1 MLLAVLFW
9 GGNFT
14 ASKIAF
20 VEISP
25 LAFTAIRFTI
35 GTVLLWL
42 LLRWAEPD
50 GKNPPELWGRMIWLG
65 IVGNTIYQLC
75 FVLGLARTTATNTSL
90 LLAAMPTVVTV
101 TAGLIG
107 LETITRRQVFALA
120 MATLGVVVVVGRNG
134 FHTGGDWLG
143 DLLILTA
150 VGCWTIYTIG
160 TRRLGLQL
168 SALRFTTL
176 TMITGTPGLLLLG
189 IPDLLRMPWASISW
203 QAWAGLGYSLMLSL
217 VASYVLWNRGVQ
229 TLGASRAA
237 LYNCL
242 TPLIAAT
249 LATIILH
256 EQLTWVHFVGGGLIL
271 GGVVLG
277 MVRREVRRSDGGQAG
292 GRSGGQLSSV
302 PD

>member
-1 MLLAVLFW
+1 MSRLRSPHLGMLLAVLFW

-20 VEISP
+20 LEIPP
-25 LAFTAIRFTI
+25 LAFTAMRFAL
-35 GTVLLWL
+35 GTAILWGVMRVL
-42 LLRWAEPD
+42 EPE
-50 GKNPPELWGRMIWLG
+50 GENPPELWGRMIWLG
-65 IVGNTIYQLC
+65 FIGNTAYQLC

-107 LETITRRQVFALA
+107 LETVSRRQIFALA
-120 MATLGVVVVVGRNG
+120 MATLGVVIVVGRNG
-134 FHTGGDWLG
+134 FGQVEGDWLG
-143 DLLILTA
+143 DLFILTA
-150 VGCWTIYTIG
+150 VACWTIYTIG
-160 TRRLGLQL
+160 TRRLGQRL

-176 TMITGTPGLLLLG
+176 TMITGTPGLVLLG
-189 IPDLLRMPWASISW
+189 LPDLLRMPWATISG

-229 TLGASRAA
+229 LLGASRAA

-242 TPLIAAT
+242 TPLVAAA

-256 EQLTWVHFVGGGLIL
+256 ERLSLVHVIGGGLIL
-271 GGVVLG
+271 GGVVIG
-277 MVRREVRRSDGGQAG
+277 MVRRGEV
-292 GRSGGQLSSV
+292 GR
-302 PD
+302 

>member
-20 VEISP
+20 TEITP
-25 LAFTAIRFTI
+25 LAFTAIRFAL
-35 GTVLLWL
+35 GTVILWL
-42 LLRWAEPD
+42 VLRWFEPD

-65 IVGNTIYQLC
+65 FVGNTIYQLC

-101 TAGLIG
+101 TAGVIG

-120 MATLGVVVVVGRNG
+120 MATLGVIVVVGRNG

-143 DLLILTA
+143 DLLILIA
-150 VGCWTIYTIG
+150 VACWTIYTIG
-160 TRRLGLQL
+160 TRRLGNRL

-176 TMITGTPGLLLLG
+176 TMITGTPGLILLG
-189 IPDLLRMPWASISW
+189 LPDLVRMPWSSISG

-217 VASYVLWNRGVQ
+217 VGSYVLWNRGVQ
-229 TLGASRAA
+229 ILGASRAA

-242 TPLIAAT
+242 TPLVAAA

-256 EQLTWVHFVGGGLIL
+256 ERLSLVHVIGGGLIL
-271 GGVVLG
+271 GGVVIG
-277 MVRREVRRSDGGQAG
+277 MVKRV
-292 GRSGGQLSSV
+292 SG
-302 PD
+302 

>member
-20 VEISP
+20 TEISP
-25 LAFTAIRFTI
+25 LAFTAIRFAI
-35 GTVLLWL
+35 GTVILWGVM
-42 LLRWAEPD
+42 RWLEPE
-50 GKNPPELWGRMIWLG
+50 GENPPELWGRMIWLG

-101 TAGLIG
+101 TAGVIG
-107 LETITRRQVFALA
+107 LETITRRQIAALVL
-120 MATLGVVVVVGRNG
+120 ATLGVLIVVGRNG

-150 VGCWTIYTIG
+150 VACWTIYTIG
-160 TRRLGLQL
+160 TRRLGKRL

-176 TMITGTPGLLLLG
+176 TMITGTPGLIIIG
-189 IPDLLRMPWASISW
+189 IPDLLKTEWATISW
-203 QAWAGLGYSLMLSL
+203 QAWAGLSYSLMLSL

-229 TLGASRAA
+229 ILGASRAA

-249 LATIILH
+249 LATMVLH
-256 EQLTWVHFVGGGLIL
+256 EEPTLVHVIGGALIL
-271 GGVVLG
+271 GGVLLG
-277 MVRREVRRSDGGQAG
+277 IIRRPAAAVPADG
-292 GRSGGQLSSV
+292 
-302 PD
+302 

>member
-14 ASKIAF
+14 ASKVAF
-20 VEISP
+20 TQITP
-25 LAFTAIRFTI
+25 LAFTAIRFAI
-35 GTVLLWL
+35 GTLILYGVMRWL
-42 LLRWAEPD
+42 EPD
-50 GKNPPELWGRMIWLG
+50 GENPPELWGRMIWLG

-101 TAGLIG
+101 TAGVIG
-107 LETITRRQVFALA
+107 LETITRRQVAALVL
-120 MATLGVVVVVGRNG
+120 ATLGVLIVVGRNG
-134 FHTGGDWLG
+134 FGHEGGDWIG

-150 VGCWTIYTIG
+150 VACWTIYTIG
-160 TRRLGLQL
+160 TRKLGKRL

-176 TMITGTPGLLLLG
+176 TMITGTPGLVVIG
-189 IPDLLRMPWASISW
+189 IPDLLTTEWSTITWP
-203 QAWAGLGYSLMLSL
+203 AWAGLGYSLMLSL

-229 TLGASRAA
+229 ILGASRAA

-256 EQLTWVHFVGGGLIL
+256 EQLTLIHIVGGGLIL
-271 GGVVLG
+271 GGVLLG
-277 MVRREVRRSDGGQAG
+277 ILRRPAPPLPADG
-292 GRSGGQLSSV
+292 
-302 PD
+302 